1 VGAEIEPRENP
12 ETELERLR
20 ALSEQ
25 AEGGDEGARAEL
37 RRAVAESSPGVIAE
51 ASGIARRVEWMLVRT
66 VSAGEPLMQEA
77 LAERMR
83 RMRTEIAGE
92 RPTPL
97 EALLAERVVAGWL
110 LVEVLEGLVA
120 AQYRRDAKSARVGPA
135 YLIQH
140 LTSPYRLL
148 SRRAARIMRYSRPR
162 GASRWIGPDDDMI
175 LLARLI
181 VGPNNGTGRSAMRR
195 PNRLFLVTFFATNFS
210 PP

>member
-1 VGAEIEPRENP
+1 M
-12 ETELERLR
+12 R
-20 ALSEQ
+20 A
-25 AEGGDEGARAEL
+25 
-37 RRAVAESSPGVIAE
+37 
-51 ASGIARRVEWMLVRT
+51 
-66 VSAGEPLMQEA
+66 
-77 LAERMR
+77 
-83 RMRTEIAGE
+83 EIAGE
-92 RPTPL
+92 SPTPL

-120 AQYRRDAKSARVGPA
+120 AQYRRDANRRDAKSARVGPA

-140 LTSPYRLL
+140 LTSSYRLL

-195 PNRLFLVTFFATNFS
+195 PNRLFLVTYFPTNFS
-210 PP
+210 TP

>member
-1 VGAEIEPRENP
+1 VGAEIEPRGNP

-51 ASGIARRVEWMLVRT
+51 ASGIARRAEWMLVRT

-83 RMRTEIAGE
+83 RMRAEIAGE
-92 RPTPL
+92 SPTPL

-120 AQYRRDAKSARVGPA
+120 AQYRRDDKSARVGPA
-135 YLIQH
+135 YLLQQ
-140 LTSPYRLL
+140 
-148 SRRAARIMRYSRPR
+148 SRILEGATRRYLAAIRE
-162 GASRWIGPDDDMI
+162 
-175 LLARLI
+175 LARVRKLQAEAPP
-181 VGPNNGTGRSAMRR
+181 VQVNTRSISCEDS
-195 PNRLFLVTFFATNFS
+195 L
-210 PP
+210 